1 MTGSSRS
8 ELRRY
13 LIFVSVL
20 AFHLALVVAL
30 TKFSR
35 TLPLSTPTALE
46 LILVATATTPRT
58 RPPPVPP
65 NSFRV
70 ETEIAPTTPS
80 AITIPQPA
88 TPTENAESPIDWAGE
103 AQRGAATAVTRSPEI
118 RSFDHRFP
126 SEPERSP
133 RSIFD
138 ESPEHQAGEQF
149 RTDDGRWV
157 VYVSDDC
164 YQISDPL
171 ASTNALANGL
181 GLQTYCKGKSST
193 PRGDLFDQLPAYK
206 RNHAN
211 P

>member
-1 MTGSSRS
+1 MTGSTKS

-13 LIFVSVL
+13 LTFVIVL

-30 TKFSR
+30 VRFSR

-46 LILVATATTPRT
+46 LILIPTATTLRT
-58 RPPPVPP
+58 RPPPIPP
-65 NSFRV
+65 SSLHV

-80 AITIPQPA
+80 AITIPQPVA
-88 TPTENAESPIDWAGE
+88 PIESAELPIDWAGE
-103 AQRGAATAVTRSPEI
+103 AQRGAATAVTPGLEI

-126 SEPERSP
+126 SESERP
-133 RSIFD
+133 PKSIFD
-138 ESPEHQAGEQF
+138 EPPEHRAGEQF

-164 YQISDPL
+164 YQISDPF
-171 ASTNALANGL
+171 APANALANGM
-181 GLQTYCKGKSST
+181 GEQTYCKGKPIT

-206 RNHAN
+206 RNHAT